1 MTIHEYA
8 TIDGIQID
16 KGLER
21 IIRVLWNVGI
31 KTQFSCEEYAPGR
44 AHIIFPSTLDA
55 LRFVEYTHEVIDEV
69 GPGIVFSVDMG
80 MYPMP
85 GEFGR
90 WSVEWYTE
98 YTPMVTDVWEGN
110 EITVCDCEEC
120 TDDEEYVCE
129 GCS

>member
-1 MTIHEYA
+1 MTIHEHV
-8 TIDGIQID
+8 TINGIQID

-21 IIRVLWNVGI
+21 IIRALWNVGI

-85 GEFGR
+85 GQFGR
-90 WSVEWYTE
+90 WSVEWNSE
-98 YTPMVTDVWEGN
+98 YTPMITDVWEGN
-110 EITVCDCEEC
+110 EITVP
-120 TDDEEYVCE
+120 DDEEYVCE